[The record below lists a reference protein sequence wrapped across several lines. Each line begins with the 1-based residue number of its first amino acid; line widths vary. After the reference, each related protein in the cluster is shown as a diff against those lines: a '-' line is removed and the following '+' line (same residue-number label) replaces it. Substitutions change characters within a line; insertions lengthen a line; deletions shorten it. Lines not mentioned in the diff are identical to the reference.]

1 MGKSV
6 LMLWGCTS
14 LCQAGVRGT
23 LLDESRGLRGAG
35 RATDPSRDAWKVETG
50 LSSEDPNMGHG
61 SDSPKATVF
70 IWIRSFTSC

>member
-6 LMLWGCTS
+6 LMPWGCTS
-14 LCQAGVRGT
+14 IRQAGVRGT
-23 LLDESRGLRGAG
+23 LLDEPRGLQDTG
-35 RATDPSRDAWKVETG
+35 RVTDPSQDAWKVETG
-50 LSSEDPNMGHG
+50 LSLEDPNMGHG